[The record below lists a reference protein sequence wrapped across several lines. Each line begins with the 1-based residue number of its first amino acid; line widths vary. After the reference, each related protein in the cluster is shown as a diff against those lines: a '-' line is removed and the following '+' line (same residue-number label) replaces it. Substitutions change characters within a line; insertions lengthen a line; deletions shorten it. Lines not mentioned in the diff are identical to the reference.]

1 MSTFEY
7 VALDTLGRTREGVVR
22 AANERAARQELQRRK
37 LAPVKLS
44 PAAAAA
50 AAAGAAAPAAKLSAR
65 TLALV
70 TRQLATLAAVAPLE
84 EALRT
89 LALQAERPA
98 VRNTLLQVHGGVL
111 EGRRLAD
118 AMARQGKSFPPLYRA
133 MIAAGEAS
141 GSLPA
146 ILERLA
152 DLLEREQLVRSRVLT
167 ATIYPALL
175 ACVAVLVVMAL
186 MTFVVPRVVEQFD
199 SIGQQL
205 PLLTRIVIALSEG
218 LRFAGLPL
226 LAVAVGGGFVFAR
239 ALRNPAVRLGF
250 DARLLALPL
259 IGRMLRDLHAAR
271 LARTLATMIA
281 SGLPLLEG
289 LVITARTVQNQ
300 VLKQATEAMAV
311 VIREGGSLSAAMR
324 RSEVLPP
331 LLVYMTA
338 SGESSGRLEIML
350 ERAAEYLEREFNTFT
365 SVALSLLEP
374 VIIIVMGAVVT
385 AIVLSILLPILQIN
399 TLAYS

>member
-1 MSTFEY
+1 MSAFEY
-7 VALDTLGRTREGVVR
+7 VALDVAGRTREGVIS

-37 LAPVKLS
+37 LAPVKLQ
-44 PAAAAA
+44 PVAVAR
-50 AAAGAAAPAAKLSAR
+50 GAADAPAGRLSAR
-65 TLALV
+65 TLALT

-118 AMARQGKSFPPLYRA
+118 AMSRQGKSFPPLYRA

-152 DLLEREQLVRSRVLT
+152 DLQEREQLVRSKVLT
-167 ATIYPALL
+167 AIIYPALL
-175 ACVAVLVVMAL
+175 AFVAVLVVVAL
-186 MTFVVPRVVEQFD
+186 MTFVVPKVVDQFD
-199 SIGQQL
+199 TIGQQL
-205 PLLTRIVIALSEG
+205 PLLTQLVIGLSDG
-218 LRFAGLPL
+218 MRLLGLPL
-226 LAVAVGGGFVFAR
+226 LGLGLLGGFLFAR
-239 ALRNPAVRLGF
+239 GLRNTAFRRRV
-250 DARLLALPL
+250 DARLLALTL
-259 IGRMLRDLHAAR
+259 LGRMLRDLHAAR

-281 SGLPLLEG
+281 SGLPVLEG
-289 LVITARTVQNQ
+289 LVITARTVQNR
-300 VLKQATEAMAV
+300 VLQEATENMAG

-338 SGESSGRLEIML
+338 SGENSGRLEIML
-350 ERAAEYLEREFNTFT
+350 ERAAEYLERELNTVT
-365 SVALSLLEP
+365 AVALSLLEP

-385 AIVLSILLPILQIN
+385 AIVLAILLPILQIN